1 MGNTVSRHVAAA
13 AKTGV
18 LALQH
23 AGLDALPPAV
33 ATLTALRTLDLTG
46 NKLRD
51 LYARPPPHP
60 RRAADDSRGRRKDK
74 GS

>member
-23 AGLDALPPAV
+23 TGLDTVPPAV
-33 ATLTALRTLDLTG
+33 ATLTALRTLDLTD

-51 LYARPPPHP
+51 LYDPPLTTAVGGGEEG
-60 RRAADDSRGRRKDK
+60 RRAGC
-74 GS
+74 